1 MNHHIEVMNSNIKYP
16 IIFYNHFFNQ
26 NRPVTSHFHKDI
38 EVVYVVSGKLEAY
51 IDGKNEIFHQGEMF
65 IINSHVI
72 HQFIF
77 LEETHI
83 YTYLLSI
90 DVFNEFNIK
99 CHTFRLRTPLDV
111 EWLKPWLEMK
121 NYQCLSSL
129 DKHILMYQL
138 YQKLIQDCLIETKKE
153 TKQNDISFILDE
165 IEKNYDQNLTLEL
178 LAKKFHFHPNS
189 LTRYFKKQT
198 GTTFYQYL
206 QKIRLKHAYYDLMH
220 TDMKI
225 IDIAL
230 NNGFKNVKSFEKVFK
245 NKYQKTPTNYK
256 KGL

>member
-1 MNHHIEVMNSNIKYP
+1 MVKTLVRNEKLPMS
-16 IIFYNHFFNQ
+16 IIFRQTYFN
-26 NRPVTSHFHKDI
+26 
-38 EVVYVVSGKLEAY
+38 VS
-51 IDGKNEIFHQGEMF
+51 
-65 IINSHVI
+65 
-72 HQFIF
+72 
-77 LEETHI
+77 T
-83 YTYLLSI
+83 LSKI
-90 DVFNEFNIK
+90 
-99 CHTFRLRTPLDV
+99 
-111 EWLKPWLEMK
+111 
-121 NYQCLSSL
+121 
-129 DKHILMYQL
+129 
-138 YQKLIQDCLIETKKE
+138 IQDCLIETKKE

-230 NNGFKNVKSFEKVFK
+230 NNGFKNVKSFEKVFQ

>member
-165 IEKNYDQNLTLEL
+165 IEKIMT
-178 LAKKFHFHPNS
+178 
-189 LTRYFKKQT
+189 
-198 GTTFYQYL
+198 
-206 QKIRLKHAYYDLMH
+206 KI
-220 TDMKI
+220 
-225 IDIAL
+225 
-230 NNGFKNVKSFEKVFK
+230 
-245 NKYQKTPTNYK
+245 
-256 KGL
+256 